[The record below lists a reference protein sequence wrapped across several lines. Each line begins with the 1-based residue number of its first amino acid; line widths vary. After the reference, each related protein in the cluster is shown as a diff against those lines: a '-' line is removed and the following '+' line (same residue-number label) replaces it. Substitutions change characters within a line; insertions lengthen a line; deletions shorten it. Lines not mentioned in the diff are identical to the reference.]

1 MCRIF
6 IAIFFLL
13 SSVDLTQAQTDRRLD
28 VKPDPSDPSR
38 FLCDIGFATFT
49 TPKSWKPNRS
59 GKSTYAILTPE
70 ADAYP
75 KISKMISIDVGKPV
89 DPSPEAIA
97 QGFAKTWKGA
107 VQKETIQVDGEKG
120 YRIVCP
126 PDPNKVQPIDCVVV
140 LKDGRAVLLIAG
152 AKKSG
157 ETDDAMNE
165 LVKSWKWKS
174 KSN

>member
-1 MCRIF
+1 MFRIC
-6 IAIFFLL
+6 IAVCLVIVSSNL
-13 SSVDLTQAQTDRRLD
+13 SLAQTDRRLD

-38 FLCDIGFATFT
+38 FLCDIGFATFS

-70 ADAYP
+70 AEALP

-89 DPSPEAIA
+89 EPSPEAIA
-97 QGFAKTWKGA
+97 EGFAKTWKGT
-107 VQKETIQVDGEKG
+107 VQKDAIQVDGEKG

-126 PDPNKVQPIDCVVV
+126 PDPNKVQPVECIVVF
-140 LKDGRAVLLIAG
+140 KDGRAVLLIAG

-157 ETDDAMNE
+157 ETDEAMKA

-174 KSN
+174 NAK

>member
-1 MCRIF
+1 MFRMIITIC
-6 IAIFFLL
+6 LL
-13 SSVDLTQAQTDRRLD
+13 LASCNLSLAQTDRRLEI
-28 VKPDPSDPSR
+28 KQDPSDVSR

-59 GKSTYAILTPE
+59 GKSTYAILTPD

-126 PDPNKVQPIDCVVV
+126 PDPNKVQPVQCIVV

-157 ETDDAMNE
+157 ETDEAMNE

-174 KSN
+174 KGN